1 MDPLKHLE
9 LRKETHVQTVKT
21 RHHSFFPSRYA
32 MRGGFALCL
41 ALLVFL
47 GISFEG
53 PVAHAAS
60 SPADPLVIIDADIT
74 HLSGPCI
81 ETFQIN
87 IGTPSASLTRIP
99 CPDGTIRASEIVR
112 RSQALRQHEPYVLYP
127 SPQASLAEKQQ
138 AWQQFQHLVSAEI
151 ASQQQ
156 KLIQARLHPLTSCG
170 QNGFASRLWY
180 VNGDSFYST
189 IGWYRSV
196 DCRVFELD
204 TATNANAYH
213 NPNKN
218 IDWYWPF
225 DKYAGATYNVPGC
238 PDITYYGGASHGI
251 DQTIK
256 PGYTYENWIGDWTAC
271 YWWLFPSYFH
281 NDIGPIN

>member
-1 MDPLKHLE
+1 MRTPNKRQRSLD
-9 LRKETHVQTVKT
+9 LRLG
-21 RHHSFFPSRYA
+21 A
-32 MRGGFALCL
+32 MRGSFAPCL
-41 ALLVFL
+41 VLLVFFTLSL
-47 GISFEG
+47 GG
-53 PVAHAAS
+53 PVAQAAS
-60 SPADPLVIIDADIT
+60 SPADPLVVIDADIT
-74 HLSGPCI
+74 HRYGPCI
-81 ETFQIN
+81 ETFHIN
-87 IGTPSASLTRIP
+87 IGKPFASVTRLP
-99 CPDGTIRASEIVR
+99 CPDGTIRSSEIVR
-112 RSQALRQHEPYVLYP
+112 RSQALVLHEPYVLYP
-127 SPQASLAEKQQ
+127 PLHASLAVKQQ
-138 AWQQFQHLVSAEI
+138 AWQQFQRLVSAENT
-151 ASQQQ
+151 SQQQ
-156 KLIQARLHPLTSCG
+156 KLIQAKLHPLTGCG
-170 QNGFASRLWY
+170 QNGFASLLWY

-251 DQTIK
+251 GQTIK
-256 PGYTYENWIGDWTAC
+256 SGYTYENWIGDWTAC
-271 YWWLFPSYFH
+271 DWWLFPSYFH